1 MSPRRRTERAP
12 KRPSPARAGVSLLE
26 VGVASTIFVGRG
38 YVLALSVRVSD
49 ASKATVEDVADAN
62 ASMRETTT
70 LLRDELRAARAST
83 LSVVDAGDGFSRG
96 QLQTALP
103 STGGN
108 FAWGAYERELD
119 VDEASCYREGWSIE
133 YVADPTAGDN
143 PPLERRVLN
152 AGGSVVHTKTLATSV
167 SQFSVTEAGD
177 VWVVEL
183 TAVTEE
189 GERHEEFDVRT
200 RDGQ

>member
-1 MSPRRRTERAP
+1 MNVRRVLGQAP
-12 KRPSPARAGVSLLE
+12 TSLSTARAGVSLLE
-26 VGVASTIFVGRG
+26 VVVASTIFVGLG
-38 YVLALSVRVSD
+38 YVLALSVRVSN
-49 ASKATVEDVADAN
+49 ASKDTVEDVAVAN

-83 LSVVDAGDGFSRG
+83 LTVVDAGEGFSRV

-119 VDEASCYREGWSIE
+119 VDESSCYREDWSIE
-133 YVADPTAGDN
+133 YVADPAAGQN
-143 PPLERRVLN
+143 PPLERRVRN
-152 AGGSVVHTKTLATSV
+152 AGGSVVHTKTLAASV